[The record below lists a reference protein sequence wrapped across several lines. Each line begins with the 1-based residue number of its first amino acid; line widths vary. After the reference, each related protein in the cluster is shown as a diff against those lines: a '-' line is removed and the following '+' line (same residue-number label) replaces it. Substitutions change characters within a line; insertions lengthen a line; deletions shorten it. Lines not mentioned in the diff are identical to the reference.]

1 MYNYYSYKCF
11 YCRISNERRWI
22 MKIKQAADKRLD
34 NVSIEFL
41 NKEVDSLTLN
51 VLIECLE
58 QVANDFYEPPSET
71 EKGMRENGN
80 IRKNKK

>member
-1 MYNYYSYKCF
+1 
-11 YCRISNERRWI
+11 